1 VTTVSLHANPT
12 RSFTWFGNVVIVVF
26 LVSQAL
32 DGIFTYL
39 GISAFGL
46 SEGNPL
52 IAMSFRHAGVGP
64 ALTIAKLL
72 AVGCSMLLHLFE
84 LHRTLAILTVLV
96 PVARRPALEL
106 PDLHRATLNAP
117 AASARQP
124 DRARPEDADAAHRA
138 HDHYRLLQSDE
149 RRGTVSTA
157 SDVPR

>member
-1 VTTVSLHANPT
+1 MTTVSLHANPN

-72 AVGCSMLLHLFE
+72 SVGCSMLLHLFE
-84 LHRTLAILTVLV
+84 LHRTLALLTVLYLSLAV
-96 PVARRPALEL
+96 L
-106 PDLHRATLNAP
+106 PWSYLIFIAP
-117 AASARQP
+117 R
-124 DRARPEDADAAHRA
+124 
-138 HDHYRLLQSDE
+138 
-149 RRGTVSTA
+149 
-157 SDVPR
+157 